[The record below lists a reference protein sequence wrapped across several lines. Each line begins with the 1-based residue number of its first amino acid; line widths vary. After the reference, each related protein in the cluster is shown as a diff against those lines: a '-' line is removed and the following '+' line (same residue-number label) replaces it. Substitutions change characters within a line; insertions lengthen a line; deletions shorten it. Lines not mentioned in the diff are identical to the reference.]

1 MDLEWD
7 RTDGR
12 AEVEKAHV
20 FDGQPVG
27 EISGVGQSRRKTHD
41 PDLVIYGKGEV
52 RLVRLVR

>member
-52 RLVRLVR
+52 RLVR